1 MKAPEID
8 RYVLFRQGRAL
19 EGYVRWAEAEATY
32 RQLLTE
38 QPRHSGLLLRLSA
51 VQHQQSKTQEALAA
65 LDTVLAMIQAW
76 PAPTPTAA
84 PCCNWP
90 ATSMERRRLCARP

>member
-19 EGYVRWAEAEATY
+19 EGQGRWVEAETTY

-38 QPRHSGLLLRLSA
+38 QPLHSGLLLRLSA
-51 VQHQQSKTQEALAA
+51 VQHLQGKTQGALAA
-65 LDTVLAMIQAW
+65 LDAVLAMDPGLAR
-76 PAPTPTAA
+76 AHATRGTLLDTALH
-84 PCCNWP
+84 
-90 ATSMERRRLCARP
+90 SCAQLYD